1 MTSLAISPAPQAKRQ
16 PFAGTSLISKVI
28 KRDNE
33 IVPFEKIK
41 IIHAISQAFRATG
54 EDNERLATD
63 IAERV
68 VARLEARYHGRTI
81 PAVEEIQDV
90 VENALMEEG
99 HHKVAKAYILY
110 REQRSLRRSGNEK
123 IIDVAKVMEDY
134 LGQADWR
141 VKENSSVNYS
151 IGGLILHNSGAIT
164 ANYWLNNVYPQD
176 VSDAHRNGD
185 VHIHDLSMFSGYCA
199 GWSLRQLLQE
209 GFGGVND
216 KINSKPAKHLSTAIL
231 HMINFLGTMQNEW
244 AGAQAFASFD
254 TYLAPFIKSDKLSYK
269 EVKQNIQSFVYSV
282 NTTSRW
288 GSQAPFSNITLDWN
302 CPEDLKHQKVMI
314 GGKEADFT
322 YGDCQQE
329 MEMINKAFLEIMMEG
344 DADGRGFAYPIPT
357 YNITRDFDWDSE
369 NSKLLFEMTAKYG
382 TPYFQNFINSDLNP
396 SDVRSMCCRLQL
408 DKRELRKRGGG
419 LFGADEFTGS
429 IGVVTINLPRIGYMS
444 KTRQQFFNRLNQLME
459 ISKVSLE
466 LKRKVVSKLLEQGLF
481 PYTKRYL
488 KHMNNHFS
496 TIGINGMH
504 ECCLNFL
511 GSSIATPE
519 GQEFAKEVL
528 QYMRKRMADFQEETG
543 NLYNLEATP
552 AESTAYR
559 FARIDKKKL
568 QGIIQSGGEDDGET
582 YYTNSSA
589 LPVDFTDDLFSA
601 LELQEELQSLYTGG
615 TVFHAFLGESV
626 NDVEACKTLVKKIAG
641 GYKLPYFSISPTFT
655 VCKNHGMMPGEHEKC
670 PNCGEETEV
679 YSRITGYYR
688 PVKNWNKG
696 KQSEYKKRKEYSL
709 GKSLGSDNCKTLELK
724 GGEWSDKVAVTEG
737 LSFKFFYSENCTKCP
752 PVKEYIKTLGLNG
765 EFVNAYSPEGM
776 EEAQTYGV
784 RSLPSVVF
792 LDNGIVLNTA
802 HSIEGIRQCLSVASS
817 ATH

>member
-1 MTSLAISPAPQAKRQ
+1 MTKLAICPPSEVKHQ
-16 PFAGTSLISKVI
+16 PLRTPLLISKVI

-33 IVPFEKIK
+33 IVPFDKIK
-41 IIHAISQAFRATG
+41 IVHAIYQAFLATG
-54 EDNERLATD
+54 EKNEIYSAE
-63 IAERV
+63 IADRV

-81 PAVEEIQDV
+81 PAVEEIQDL
-90 VENALMEEG
+90 VENTLMEEG

-110 REQRSLRRSGNEK
+110 REQRNLRRGGNEK
-123 IIDVAKVMEDY
+123 FLDVAKVMDEY

-151 IGGLILHNSGAIT
+151 IGGLILHNSGTIT
-164 ANYWLNNVYPQD
+164 ANYWLNNVYPQE
-176 VSDAHRNGD
+176 VGDAHRNGD
-185 VHIHDLSMFSGYCA
+185 LHLHDLSMFSGYCA
-199 GWSLRQLLQE
+199 GWSLRQLLAE

-254 TYLAPFIKSDKLSYK
+254 TYLAPFIRTDKLSYS

-288 GSQAPFSNITLDWN
+288 GSQAPFSNITLDWV
-302 CPEDLKHQKVMI
+302 CPQDLMHQKATV
-314 GGKEADFT
+314 GGKEVDFT
-322 YGDCQQE
+322 YGDCQKE
-329 MEMINKAFLEIMMEG
+329 MEMINKAFLEVMMEG

-382 TPYFQNFINSDLNP
+382 TPYFQNFINSDLDP

-459 ISKVSLE
+459 IAKTSLE
-466 LKRKVVSKLLEQGLF
+466 LKRQVVSKLLDQGLF
-481 PYTKRYL
+481 PYTQRYL

-511 GSSIATPE
+511 GSSIASPE
-519 GQEFAKEVL
+519 GQDFAKEVL
-528 QYMRKRMADFQEETG
+528 RYMRKRMSDFQEETG

-568 QGIIQSGGEDDGET
+568 QGIIQSGGEEDGET
-582 YYTNSSA
+582 FYTNSSA
-589 LPVDFTDDLFSA
+589 LPVDFTDDLFGA

-626 NDVEACKTLVKKIAG
+626 TDVEACKTLVKKIAG
-641 GYKLPYFSISPTFT
+641 GYKLPYFSISPTFS
-655 VCKNHGMMPGEHEKC
+655 VCRKHGMMPGEHEKC
-670 PNCGEETEV
+670 PTCGEEAEV

-696 KQSEYKKRKEYSL
+696 KQSEYKKRSEYSL
-709 GKSLGSDNCKTLELK
+709 TESLKSEKCKALELTA
-724 GGEWSDKVAVTEG
+724 EQLSDKVELTEG
-737 LSFKFFYSENCTKCP
+737 TSFKFFYSDNCVKCP

-765 EFVNAYSPEGM
+765 QFVNAYSDEGID
-776 EEAQTYGV
+776 EAQNFGV
-784 RSLPSVVF
+784 RSLPAVVF
-792 LDNGIVLNTA
+792 LENGVVLNTA